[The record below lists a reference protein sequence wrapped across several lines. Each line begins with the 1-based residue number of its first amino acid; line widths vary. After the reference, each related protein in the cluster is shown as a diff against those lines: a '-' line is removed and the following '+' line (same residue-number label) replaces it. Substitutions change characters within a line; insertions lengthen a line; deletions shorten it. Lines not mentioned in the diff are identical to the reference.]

1 MLSAGVSPGNRQQL
15 ETLLAAFTN
24 PDNEARRRA
33 EVAWEDLKQ
42 RLPDEVLENMC
53 AILGRD
59 DAEAGEAAGLR
70 AMAAVWLRTL
80 FDVRSDVWFRV
91 QERTQKAVKVA
102 LLGRLTKEPVAHIR
116 RKLTHTIGQ
125 LAEIL
130 SETAEW
136 PELVRVTVALCDATE
151 QSPEMKVV
159 GLDLVNTLAELCPD
173 MMAPHRAD
181 LLQA

>member
-1 MLSAGVSPGNRQQL
+1 MMSPAVSPGNRQQL

-42 RLPDEVLENMC
+42 RFPDEVLENMC

-80 FDVRSDVWFRV
+80 FDVRYDVWFRV
-91 QERTQKAVKVA
+91 QERTQKAGGTGWFEDV
-102 LLGRLTKEPVAHIR
+102 
-116 RKLTHTIGQ
+116 
-125 LAEIL
+125 
-130 SETAEW
+130 
-136 PELVRVTVALCDATE
+136 
-151 QSPEMKVV
+151 
-159 GLDLVNTLAELCPD
+159 
-173 MMAPHRAD
+173 
-181 LLQA
+181 